1 MKNER
6 KIRRML
12 GEKYHLCSDNKGW
25 WVLYRYYRD
34 TDIYFSLDNKSIMS
48 SDTHTEEDLIKF
60 LKTHAE
66 WDLHTAMM
74 KYDFVLS
81 LLVFPLALVNIFLG
95 NMFLRG
101 ALLALVLMLVGITIV
116 NNIVMM
122 HNNKV
127 QMIEFREH
135 MDKIEA
141 RKSEIKDEDS
151 K

>member
-12 GEKYHLCSDNKGW
+12 GEKYHLCSDNEGW

-34 TDIYFSLDNKSIMS
+34 TELYFSPDNKSIMS

-81 LLVFPLALVNIFLG
+81 LLVFPLALVNMFLG

-101 ALLALVLMLVGITIV
+101 ALLTLVLMLVGITII
-116 NNIVMM
+116 NNTVMI

-127 QMIEFREH
+127 HMTEFREH
-135 MDKIEA
+135 MEQIEA
-141 RKSEIKDEDS
+141 RKSETKHEDS
-151 K
+151 E